1 MARSLR
7 LVFVVLTLIAIG
19 WAQRRCDITRQILTY
34 TACTECIVNEI
45 LSCPRGTV
53 QTSTG
58 QGLADCEYRFL
69 FFIRP
74 GCRHSCLSTVV
85 TEERCC
91 SGHWGTNCDREY
103 FPDSFANYTFLDVNI
118 TIVVVI

>member
-1 MARSLR
+1 MARGLR
-7 LVFVVLTLIAIG
+7 LVLTVFALIAIG
-19 WAQRRCDITRQILTY
+19 WAQRDGRCDVTRQVQTY
-34 TACTECIVNEI
+34 TACTECIVNEF

-58 QGLADCEYRFL
+58 QGLADCDYRFL

-85 TEERCC
+85 TEAKCC
-91 SGHWGTNCDREY
+91 NGYWGTNCDREY
-103 FPDSFANYTFLDVNI
+103 LLTA
-118 TIVVVI
+118 IVSISQIHLQADFS